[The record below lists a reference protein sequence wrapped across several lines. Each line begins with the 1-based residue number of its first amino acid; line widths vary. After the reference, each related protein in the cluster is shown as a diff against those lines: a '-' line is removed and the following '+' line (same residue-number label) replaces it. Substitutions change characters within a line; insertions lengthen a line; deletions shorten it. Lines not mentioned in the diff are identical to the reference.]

1 MPTTTQA
8 SRRAPDF
15 QRHPLPVMRVT
26 SFDRVSSFM
35 MSAVLAAIVTVIAI
49 VCWWYATRPATVP
62 VLQPLELVAAGG
74 YEDGSPDE
82 TLNVESPE
90 EENPFASPV
99 EEQMDEQQ
107 IEEVLD
113 AVVELSDR
121 ASEQVQQV
129 LAQDAATGGVPGS
142 YRGTGGRPLG
152 EGGGAGGG
160 VARENR
166 WFVKFADQESLEEY
180 SKQLDFFG
188 IELGVAYPQ
197 RSELVYVSKFSQAT
211 PAKRVVKTGKGEMR
225 LYMTWQGGQ
234 RKAADIKL
242 LAKAGVD
249 PSGGIMLQFYP
260 AQTEQLLAQAERS
273 YANRPEREIRRTYFV
288 IVPRGRGYS
297 FAVTQQTYFR

>member
-1 MPTTTQA
+1 
-8 SRRAPDF
+8 
-15 QRHPLPVMRVT
+15 MRVT
-26 SFDRVSSFM
+26 AYDRVSSFM
-35 MSAVLAAIVTVIAI
+35 MSAVLAAILTVIAI
-49 VCWWYATRPATVP
+49 VCWWYATRPAPEP
-62 VLQPLELVAAGG
+62 VLVPIDFVAGGG

-90 EENPFASPV
+90 EENPNASPV
-99 EEQMDEQQ
+99 EEQTDEQQ

-121 ASEQVQQV
+121 ATEQVEQV
-129 LAQDAATGGVPGS
+129 LASDATTGGTPGS

-166 WFVKFADQESLEEY
+166 WFVKFADQESMEEY

-188 IELGVAYPQ
+188 IELGVIYPQ

-211 PAKRVVKTGKGEMR
+211 PTKRVVKTGKGEMR

-234 RKAADIKL
+234 RKAADTKL
-242 LAKAGVD
+242 LQKAGVD
-249 PSGGIMLQFYP
+249 LAGGILVHFYP

-288 IVPRGRGYS
+288 IVPRGGGYS
-297 FAVTQQTYFR
+297 FAVTHQTYFR

>member
-1 MPTTTQA
+1 
-8 SRRAPDF
+8 
-15 QRHPLPVMRVT
+15 MRVT
-26 SFDRVSSFM
+26 PYDRVSSFM
-35 MSAVLAAIVTVIAI
+35 MSAVLASIVTVIAI
-49 VCWWYATRPATVP
+49 VCWWYATRPAPEP
-62 VLQPLELVAAGG
+62 VLVPIDFVAGGG

-90 EENPFASPV
+90 EENPNAAPV

-121 ASEQVQQV
+121 ATEQVEQV
-129 LAQDAATGGVPGS
+129 LASDAATSGTPGS
-142 YRGTGGRPLG
+142 FHGTGGRPLG

-166 WFVKFADQESLEEY
+166 WFITFADKESIELY
-180 SKQLDFFG
+180 AKQLDFFG
-188 IELGVAYPQ
+188 IELGVIYPQ
-197 RSELVYVSKFSQAT
+197 RGELVYVSKFSQGT
-211 PAKRVVKTGKGEMR
+211 PAKRVVQTGKGEMR

-242 LAKAGVD
+242 LQKAGVD
-249 PSGGIMLQFYP
+249 PTGGVMVQFYP

-288 IVPRGRGYS
+288 IVPRGAGYS
-297 FAVTQQTYFR
+297 FAVSRQAYFR